1 MEQNIFLE
9 RNRSEFS
16 NDVENAI
23 NVALST
29 KTRLLPN
36 DNASDNFSLFEQYN
50 KERDECNKFRLVLS
64 VNPICSN
71 VLFNAKTEIVIN
83 EGSSACTSLYDGN
96 VSLNKSEYAP
106 KACNTKASIKYLDA
120 IRNTEYSHKDNG
132 GFVYHCGLNIFN
144 NHMLRKK
151 EFVHINKMNN

>member
-36 DNASDNFSLFEQYN
+36 DNVSDNFSLFEQYN
-50 KERDECNKFRLVLS
+50 KERDECNKVRLVLS
-64 VNPICSN
+64 VNPICYN
-71 VLFNAKTEIVIN
+71 VLFNDKIA
-83 EGSSACTSLYDGN
+83 
-96 VSLNKSEYAP
+96 
-106 KACNTKASIKYLDA
+106 IKKVFTM
-120 IRNTEYSHKDNG
+120 IITHKI
-132 GFVYHCGLNIFN
+132 L
-144 NHMLRKK
+144 L
-151 EFVHINKMNN
+151 